1 MFTAMKGYYNF
12 ADYANA
18 DTLATAIGNSTLKAG
33 DRIFFRFTKHLYGT
47 VNAAGNGIDLAT
59 A

>member
-1 MFTAMKGYYNF
+1 MFTAMKGYYNY
-12 ADYANA
+12 ADYANT
-18 DTLATAIGNSTLKAG
+18 DDLATAIGDSTLVAG

-47 VNAAGNGIDLAT
+47 VNAAGDAIVLAT

>member
-1 MFTAMKGYYNF
+1 MFTAMKGFYNF
-12 ADYANA
+12 ADYANST
-18 DTLATAIGNSTLKAG
+18 DLATAVSDTTLKAG

-47 VNAAGNGIDLAT
+47 VNAAGNAIVLAT

>member
-1 MFTAMKGYYNF
+1 MFTAMKGFYNF
-12 ADYANA
+12 ADYANTTDLA
-18 DTLATAIGNSTLKAG
+18 SAISATTLVAG

-47 VNAAGNGIDLAT
+47 VNAAGNAIVLAT